1 MIWSQVPTGS
11 SLLRI
16 NQGSA
21 PTLRGRALCH
31 ILAMIWVTVEFRRFS
46 CWTKVMMLGGV
57 LLPPSIPVSSLS
69 RISEKRGVAHVA
81 RWLLVLISRIPGEVR
96 DEAEFKNPI
105 N

>member
-1 MIWSQVPTGS
+1 
-11 SLLRI
+11 
-16 NQGSA
+16 
-21 PTLRGRALCH
+21 
-31 ILAMIWVTVEFRRFS
+31 
-46 CWTKVMMLGGV
+46 MMLGGV